1 MTSRAASHGADEE
14 REGFLANGV
23 PDWTALPPPPT
34 PSSHQRRESRLGCG
48 VVVSI
53 VGACIAGARA
63 ARAMLACAPDHLV
76 RRWVLPLVYAEAAVA
91 FACLAGLLWGD
102 PGTIKRSTATCAP
115 IPAAVLARLRAGE
128 AAAEKRGQNIT
139 GDDGR
144 VYCVR
149 CLVWRPPRGAHH
161 CSTCQRCVADFDH
174 HCGVFGRCVAG
185 SGWRGN
191 MKYFVGIIAAG
202 YAGGGTAGAALV
214 VGAIECGRRA
224 WWGTWTNAMVFGLGA
239 YAGLA
244 AAAWVVVTACQCV
257 GAFYDC
263 VESRLRPPARVP
275 ARVFEMA

>member
-91 FACLAGLLWGD
+91 RAPGRTRRLRDATSLLHIESRRHRVARAFLDGSSNFRRTFRRFACLAGLLWGD

-128 AAAEKRGQNIT
+128 AAAEKNGQNVT

-174 HCGVFGRCVAG
+174 HCGVFGRCIAGTWRSGNMPYFNVIILMAVAG
-185 SGWRGN
+185 FITCIACFFMGA
-191 MKYFVGIIAAG
+191 VGSAPPHVRHPRMG
-202 YAGGGTAGAALV
+202 R
-214 VGAIECGRRA
+214 VG
-224 WWGTWTNAMVFGLGA
+224 
-239 YAGLA
+239 
-244 AAAWVVVTACQCV
+244 
-257 GAFYDC
+257 
-263 VESRLRPPARVP
+263 
-275 ARVFEMA
+275 